1 MKKLYFIAIL
11 CSQVL
16 LGQKTPADYVNP
28 FIGTSNFGATHP
40 GAIHPRGLF
49 SMLFL
54 ITKISKIH

>member
-1 MKKLYFIAIL
+1 MKKLYFIAVL

-40 GAIHPRGLF
+40 GAIHPRGLYPK
-49 SMLFL
+49 S
-54 ITKISKIH
+54 IRKR

>member
-28 FIGTSNFGATHP
+28 NKKTRN
-40 GAIHPRGLF
+40 
-49 SMLFL
+49 
-54 ITKISKIH
+54 